1 MNDDMDLVRDYA
13 ARQSEPAFAT
23 LVARHVNL
31 VHSAALRQVRDPHL
45 AAEITQTVFI
55 LLARK
60 AATLRPQTILSGW
73 LYRTAQ
79 FVGRAAQ
86 KREFRRRHYESEA
99 LMQTLTAPRPAEP
112 AWEQWS
118 PLLDEAMAH
127 LHDQD
132 RNAIVLRFF
141 ENRSLKE
148 VGGALGVE
156 ERAAQKRVA
165 RGLEKLRLYFAK
177 RGVALT
183 TVAIAGAMSAHS
195 VQAAPVTLAQ
205 SVTAV
210 ALAKGAAAGGSTL
223 TLIKG
228 ALKLMAWTKAKIAVA
243 AAAGLILTT
252 SVSVVV
258 IQRASLVRGRTE
270 SDWIKSIV
278 YNGDD
283 NQRHVWQSLGP
294 RGVHMLIRALQ
305 TPPSGPSE
313 EQQNTNRVTHMC
325 AAALLGNLLDY
336 EGENGYHADKSA
348 IPALIQ
354 LIKTEKED
362 SVRCI
367 ELGCFEIPIQKMSET
382 EKAELFPELLRALQ
396 SPDSGVRNN
405 ALVPLAYYPN
415 QTQTVVPL
423 LVNALQ
429 DSDPYVR
436 LNAVKTLNKVDQQT
450 AAKSDVVRV
459 LVGCLTN
466 QSTANETTF
475 ALGDWHRE
483 PELAVPALIQSL
495 QSGESYVR
503 GNSAHALGRFGR
515 LARAAVPALQKALTD
530 PDAYI
535 RREAADALKRINSG
549 APAQ

>member
-165 RGLEKLRLYFAK
+165 RGLEKLRL
-177 RGVALT
+177 
-183 TVAIAGAMSAHS
+183 SDES
-195 VQAAPVTLAQ
+195 VN
-205 SVTAV
+205 
-210 ALAKGAAAGGSTL
+210 G
-223 TLIKG
+223 
-228 ALKLMAWTKAKIAVA
+228 
-243 AAAGLILTT
+243 
-252 SVSVVV
+252 
-258 IQRASLVRGRTE
+258 QR
-270 SDWIKSIV
+270 D
-278 YNGDD
+278 
-283 NQRHVWQSLGP
+283 HV
-294 RGVHMLIRALQ
+294 
-305 TPPSGPSE
+305 
-313 EQQNTNRVTHMC
+313 C
-325 AAALLGNLLDY
+325 A
-336 EGENGYHADKSA
+336 
-348 IPALIQ
+348 
-354 LIKTEKED
+354 
-362 SVRCI
+362 
-367 ELGCFEIPIQKMSET
+367 
-382 EKAELFPELLRALQ
+382 
-396 SPDSGVRNN
+396 
-405 ALVPLAYYPN
+405 
-415 QTQTVVPL
+415 
-423 LVNALQ
+423 
-429 DSDPYVR
+429 
-436 LNAVKTLNKVDQQT
+436 
-450 AAKSDVVRV
+450 
-459 LVGCLTN
+459 
-466 QSTANETTF
+466 
-475 ALGDWHRE
+475 
-483 PELAVPALIQSL
+483 
-495 QSGESYVR
+495 
-503 GNSAHALGRFGR
+503 GR
-515 LARAAVPALQKALTD
+515 LASRTGTGRARPD
-530 PDAYI
+530 PKSPE
-535 RREAADALKRINSG
+535 RRVLCPGKLRACAGPVWPVGPGRRAGAAKG
-549 APAQ
+549 PH